1 MRVALMWTISDFPA
15 YSMLSGWST
24 AGRLACPYCMDH
36 LDAFSLSHGGKISW
50 FDNHRK
56 FLPDNHPFR
65 RNRVNFLKGKVCIS
79 ESPPIL
85 SSEDTFLQIEDLGL
99 RRVIDSDGEAVN
111 SIIARNTG
119 WRKKSIF
126 WDLPYWSSN
135 LIRHNLDVMH
145 IEKNVFENTFNTV
158 MNIEGKTKDNAKAR
172 EDVAHLCRRKE
183 LERNLQTGKYPKA
196 CYVLDKQQKQV
207 LCEWVK
213 NLKFPD
219 GYVSNMGRC
228 VDMHKYKLF
237 GMKSHDCHVF
247 MQRLLPIAFRELL
260 PNTVWQALTELSF
273 FFKHLTST
281 NIKVQDMK
289 RLELEIPIIICKLE
303 RIFPPAFFD
312 SMEHLP
318 IHLPYEAK
326 IAGPVQYRWMYPFE
340 RFLRHLKQ
348 NVKNKAK
355 VEGSICNAYLV
366 EEASNFC
373 AHYFEPHVLTRDQQV
388 PRNDDGGDDANIEGN
403 LLIFNYPGRPYGRA
417 KTKVLAD
424 DEYKAAQIY
433 VLLNCPEID
442 TYVNLFLTEL
452 RQTSHNISDAEI
464 NEALENKFA
473 YWFKSYARHSNIENK
488 FIKDLAE
495 GPLRSVKSYPMYF
508 INGYRFHTSSHGAN
522 RSTMNSGFC
531 IRGSTYDDNSNDYY
545 GILKEVVQIEYPA
558 LPIKRTILFK
568 CEWFD
573 LTPDVGIKVHKQYNI
588 VDINLRKR
596 LNKYEPFILASQAE
610 QVVYL
615 PYPSL
620 RRDKADW
627 HAVCKVKPRS
637 IVIMPQTNLTEQMS
651 DQAFQD
657 EAVEVFQI
665 DTQVE
670 GEQIGPLNDP
680 SGEPLELIAAEEEE
694 LLDETNLDFTTESDE
709 EDEEELH
716 EYDDDIE

>member
-1 MRVALMWTISDFPA
+1 MRWHDEHNMEDDVMCHPSDSEAWKHFNRTHSLFASESRNLWEVGVQTYDVSKKQNFQMRAALMWTISDFPT

-36 LDAFSLSHGGKISW
+36 SDAFSLSHGGKISW

-65 RNRVNFLKGKVCIS
+65 RNRVNFLKGKVCMP

-111 SIIARNTG
+111 SVIARNTD
-119 WRKKSIF
+119 WQKKSIF

-145 IEKNVFENTFNTV
+145 IEKNVFENTLNIV
-158 MNIEGKTKDNAKAR
+158 MNIEGKTKDDAKAR

-196 CYVLDKQQKQV
+196 CYVLDKQQKQ
-207 LCEWVK
+207 
-213 NLKFPD
+213 
-219 GYVSNMGRC
+219 
-228 VDMHKYKLF
+228 
-237 GMKSHDCHVF
+237 
-247 MQRLLPIAFRELL
+247 RLLPIAFCELL

-281 NIKVQDMK
+281 NIKVQDMEP
-289 RLELEIPIIICKLE
+289 LELEIPIIICKLE

-312 SMEHLP
+312 SMEHPP

-326 IAGPVQYRWMYPFE
+326 IVGP
-340 RFLRHLKQ
+340 Q
-348 NVKNKAK
+348 NVKNKPK

-388 PRNDDGGDDANIEGN
+388 PRNDDGGDDADIEGN
-403 LLIFNYPGRPYGRA
+403 LLIFNYLGRPYGRA
-417 KTKVLAD
+417 KMRVLAD
-424 DEYKAAQIY
+424 DEYKVAQIY
-433 VLLNCPEID
+433 VLLNCLEID

-452 RQTSHNISDAEI
+452 RQTSRNISDAEI

-473 YWFKSYARHSNIENK
+473 DWFKSYARHSNIENK

-495 GPLRSVKSYPMYF
+495 GPLRSVKSYPIYF
-508 INGYRFHTSSHGAN
+508 INSYRFHTSSHGAN
-522 RSTMNSGFC
+522 RSTMNSGVC
-531 IRGSTYDDNSNDYY
+531 IRGSTYGDNSNNYY
-545 GILKEVVQIEYPA
+545 GILKEVVQIEYSA

-573 LTPDVGIKVHKQYNI
+573 LTLDVGIKVHKQYNI
-588 VDINLRKR
+588 MDINLQKR
-596 LNKYEPFILASQAE
+596 LNKYELFILASQAE
-610 QVVYL
+610 QVVYF

-620 RRDKADW
+620 RRDKAD
-627 HAVCKVKPRS
+627 
-637 IVIMPQTNLTEQMS
+637 
-651 DQAFQD
+651 
-657 EAVEVFQI
+657 
-665 DTQVE
+665 
-670 GEQIGPLNDP
+670 
-680 SGEPLELIAAEEEE
+680 
-694 LLDETNLDFTTESDE
+694 
-709 EDEEELH
+709 
-716 EYDDDIE
+716 